1 MYDLKLRSTAPTRS
15 PNRKQFVSKILP
27 QLAGLQELAREKEI
41 MSGSDVSVTNSEET
55 GREKVKDGSRES
67 DERKEA
73 IKRLKTSKILRLLIV
88 DFLCIFVF
96 SYFYY
101 FLSHFFLPLFFSSS
115 SFFLLLPLLFI
126 IISNSSS
133 IFTIIIIIIIITVI
147 LLSLFP
153 VFAGFFFS
161 W

>member
-27 QLAGLQELAREKEI
+27 QLTGLQELAREKEI
-41 MSGSDVSVTNSEET
+41 ISRSDVSVTNSEET

-96 SYFYY
+96 SYCYY
-101 FLSHFFLPLFFSSS
+101 PTFFFLFFSSS
-115 SFFLLLPLLFI
+115 SSFFI

-133 IFTIIIIIIIITVI
+133 IFTMIIIIIIITVI

-153 VFAGFFFS
+153 VFAGFLFS

>member
-73 IKRLKTSKILRLLIV
+73 IKRLKTSKILRLWIV
-88 DFLCIFVF
+88 GFPCIFVF
-96 SYFYY
+96 S
-101 FLSHFFLPLFFSSS
+101 SSS
-115 SFFLLLPLLFI
+115 S
-126 IISNSSS
+126 SSS
-133 IFTIIIIIIIITVI
+133 
-147 LLSLFP
+147 S
-153 VFAGFFFS
+153 S
-161 W
+161 SYYYYYY

>member
-1 MYDLKLRSTAPTRS
+1 MYDLKLRSAAPTRS

-101 FLSHFFLPLFFSSS
+101 FLSHFFLPLFFFFFLFFSSSSS
-115 SFFLLLPLLFI
+115 SFYYY
-126 IISNSSS
+126 
-133 IFTIIIIIIIITVI
+133 
-147 LLSLFP
+147 
-153 VFAGFFFS
+153 
-161 W
+161 